1 MADLTRRHAEV
12 AAIGYAI
19 NACIVLA
26 IGTAGFDAAPL
37 ILAMSGAGL
46 LGGMI
51 MPSRDMLVRAAAP
64 PGAMGRT
71 FGIVTS
77 CFGIGGMIGPLIFGF
92 AMDPG
97 APPWVFGISGML
109 LIAVSVGALV

>member
-1 MADLTRRHAEV
+1 
-12 AAIGYAI
+12 
-19 NACIVLA
+19 
-26 IGTAGFDAAPL
+26 
-37 ILAMSGAGL
+37 MSGAGL

-77 CFGIGGMIGPLIFGF
+77 GFGIGGMVGPLMFGY
-92 AMDPG
+92 AMDHG
-97 APPWVFGISGML
+97 APQWVFGISVILM
-109 LIAVSVGALV
+109 IAVAVVALVSDRRSTRRQSAAVAQAAE

>member
-1 MADLTRRHAEV
+1 
-12 AAIGYAI
+12 

-26 IGTAGFDAAPL
+26 IGTAGFDAVPL

-77 CFGIGGMIGPLIFGF
+77 GFGIGGMIGPLMFGF
-92 AMDPG
+92 AMAQG
-97 APPWVFGISGML
+97 APQWVFGISVILM
-109 LIAVSVGALV
+109 ITVAIVALVGDRRASARRQRGAGQTA

>member
-1 MADLTRRHAEV
+1 
-12 AAIGYAI
+12 
-19 NACIVLA
+19 
-26 IGTAGFDAAPL
+26 
-37 ILAMSGAGL
+37 MSGAGL

-77 CFGIGGMIGPLIFGF
+77 GFGIGGMIGPLMFGF
-92 AMDPG
+92 AMDQG
-97 APPWVFGISGML
+97 APQWVFGISVML
-109 LIAVSVGALV
+109 MIAVAVVALVSDRRSARRRTTLAQAAAE